1 MKKKKDESEKG
12 NRVSFISV
20 HRLVPGILFLSF
32 MGLGLL
38 YWRRYTIIFLSFTFI
53 FPQTIIN
60 LPLPPK

>member
-38 YWRRYTIIFLSFTFI
+38 YFNF
-53 FPQTIIN
+53 QTCSG
-60 LPLPPK
+60 